1 MRMGKDSMRVSAVL
15 KCCHAKIVVGARI
28 AHCLPPITHLNA
40 ARSAT
45 SVLPTP
51 TSPQSRRSI
60 GHGSSISC
68 LMSAAQVSWSGV
80 SS

>member
-1 MRMGKDSMRVSAVL
+1 MREMAVL
-15 KCCHAKIVVGARI
+15 KCCQAKMVVGAKI
-28 AHCLPPITHLNA
+28 AHCLPPITHLKA

-51 TSPQSRRSI
+51 TSPHSSRSI
-60 GHGSSISC
+60 GQFCSMSC
-68 LMSAAQVSWSGV
+68 LMSAAAVSWSGV